1 MDDFPPSVAGFRSPA
16 PARDDASMS
25 SDGLPPPE
33 NPNEILTVAPKE
45 RFRLGYFDVM
55 CLVMNRMIGTGIFN
69 SPQRVMQGTHST
81 GAALL
86 LWFAGIIYCL
96 SGMHVYIEYGLNVPR
111 YVIHGVEQSIPRSG
125 GDLNYLQY
133 VYRKPAYRKDT
144 VLLSTCLFAI
154 AFIALGNMAGNSISF
169 ATRVLRAADV
179 QDPSNG
185 AVRGI
190 ALGIA
195 TLTCFIHTFSR
206 RGGIFLNNVLAI
218 IKVMILLLIIVTAIV
233 VGAGGL
239 KKTDNIITENTST
252 SKAFA
257 GASSD
262 ANGYAQA
269 FLAIIFSFSGFEQ
282 PNYVMGEISRPR
294 RKHPIATVLGVSTVV
309 LLYMAVNI
317 SYMVVVPKDDQIN
330 YPGGVA
336 QRFFELTLGRVSD
349 DKTGTRIFNA
359 FLAIASMGNIIVMT
373 YTAARVKQEIAKEGI
388 IPFAKFFAQD
398 TDMSLGR
405 LLGWFQKKGW
415 FSSMLRIRWF
425 SPEEH
430 TERTPVGAF
439 VLHLISCVIL
449 IFATWGMT
457 PDNAYTLLTS
467 LSAYTINAF
476 FGTFLGIGIL
486 ILRFRGPPATTDN
499 DNAESKTTAPVTWRE
514 MTGKHINPVLS
525 VICAIIYTIGG
536 LWPVVNTWIK
546 PTSAITQSIK
556 WWLVPTISW
565 IIIASG
571 IAWFLGFVGVAWQTY
586 RNHHKVFVVEKQPHF
601 ESANGDDSEGRG
613 SGGLV
618 LVHETVYLSW
628 VGKETL
634 RQRKPEQ
641 LVFDDGMDEQPAQP
655 MSMAGTDFD
664 AFFQQEQQQQQQQ
677 QYQQPQYQQSQYQ
690 QPSQRHQYQQ
700 QHYQGDH
707 NAGYGDRKSV
717 V

>member
-1 MDDFPPSVAGFRSPA
+1 
-16 PARDDASMS
+16 
-25 SDGLPPPE
+25 
-33 NPNEILTVAPKE
+33 
-45 RFRLGYFDVM
+45 
-55 CLVMNRMIGTGIFN
+55 
-69 SPQRVMQGTHST
+69 MQGTHST
-81 GAALL
+81 GASLL

-111 YVIHGVEQSIPRSG
+111 YVINGVEQSVPRSG

-169 ATRVLRAADV
+169 AIRVLRAADV
-179 QDPSNG
+179 EDPSNG

-195 TLTCFIHTFSR
+195 VLTCFIHTVSR

-218 IKVMILLLIIVTAIV
+218 IKVLILLLIIVTAIV

-239 KKTDNIITENTST
+239 KKTDNIITDNTST
-252 SKAFA
+252 KHAFA
-257 GASSD
+257 GASGD

-282 PNYVMGEISRPR
+282 PNYVLGEISRPK
-294 RKHPIATVLGVSTVV
+294 RKHPIAMILSVSTVV

-317 SYMVVVPKDDQIN
+317 SYMVVVPKEDQIN

-336 QRFFELTLGRVSD
+336 QRFFELTLGQVSD
-349 DKTGTRIFNA
+349 DKTGIRIFNA

-388 IPFAKFFAQD
+388 IPFAKFFASD
-398 TDMSLGR
+398 RDLSLGR
-405 LLGWFQKKGW
+405 LLKWLQKKGW
-415 FSSMLRIRWF
+415 FTSILRIRWF

-439 VLHLISCVIL
+439 ILHLISCVVL

-486 ILRFRGPPATTDN
+486 ILRFRGPPATEGV
-499 DNAESKTTAPVTWRE
+499 DNAQSRSAAPLTWSG
-514 MTGKHINPVLS
+514 MTGKRINPALS
-525 VICAIIYTIGG
+525 VTCALIYTIGG

-546 PTSAITQSIK
+546 PNSDITQTIK
-556 WWLVPTISW
+556 WWLAPAISW

-571 IAWFLGFVGVAWQTY
+571 VVWFLGFVAIAWRTY
-586 RNHHKVFVVEKQPHF
+586 RNHHKVFVVEKKPHF
-601 ESANGDDSEGRG
+601 EDADGFASDDKEGRG

-618 LVHETVYLSW
+618 LVHETVFLSW

-634 RQRKPEQ
+634 RHRRPEQ
-641 LVFDDGMDEQPAQP
+641 TAFNGGMDDQPVQP
-655 MSMAGTDFD
+655 MSLAGTDFD
-664 AFFQQEQQQQQQQ
+664 MLVQGQQQEQRQEQQFQQFDQQQPYHQQSQRYQYDQHNQQQQRQ
-677 QYQQPQYQQSQYQ
+677 QYQQ
-690 QPSQRHQYQQ
+690 Q
-700 QHYQGDH
+700 QHQQYYEDPHG
-707 NAGYGDRKSV
+707 GYGTGFRPSELR
-717 V
+717 